1 MAASLIKPTTITGFP
16 EYLPEE
22 RILEQ
27 QMLDKIRG
35 VFESHGFCS
44 IETPV
49 VEKLE
54 VLLSKSADTNKEM
67 YVLGRLQA
75 EEKEE
80 AKMGLRYDLTV
91 PFARYVAQHEND
103 LVFPFKRYQ
112 MQPCWR
118 GERPKLGRYRQFTQC
133 DVDIVAREKLALE
146 YDALIPAVVCEAW
159 QKIGFENIVLQIS
172 NRKILAGFAEGL
184 GIDKVGETLR
194 ILDKLK
200 KIGADAVREM
210 LAELS
215 LTEKQIEACLKIAE
229 INTTDLSFADKVR
242 ALGVENDTLTL
253 GLNELTACVKLY
265 ASLCAVPYRVDMS
278 LVRGFDYY
286 TGTTYEVQ
294 LVGTDFADSIGGGG
308 RYDNLASTMTKSRL
322 PGVGMSMGISRALG
336 VALKLG
342 LMTTGA
348 KSPTEVL
355 VVNVESDDKT
365 KMLAVAEKLRKRGI
379 KTEVYLEGGKL
390 AKQLKYANDKKVPYV
405 WFDIDNMVKDME
417 TGDQVVADP
426 AVWVPVKSLNK
437 EEK

>member
-1 MAASLIKPTTITGFP
+1 MSTPIIKPTTITGFP

-27 QMLDKIRG
+27 QMLDKIRA

-80 AKMGLRYDLTV
+80 AKMGLHYDLTV

-133 DVDIVAREKLALE
+133 DVDVVAREKLGLE
-146 YDALIPAVVCEAW
+146 YDALMPAIVCEAW
-159 QKIGFENIVLQIS
+159 QKIGFNNIVLQIS

-184 GIDKVGETLR
+184 GIEKVGETLR
-194 ILDKLK
+194 VLDKLK
-200 KIGADAVREM
+200 KIGEDGVREM
-210 LAELS
+210 LSELGVTAE
-215 LTEKQIEACLKIAE
+215 QIGACLKIAA
-229 INTTDLSFADKVR
+229 IRTNDLSFADKVR
-242 ALGVENDTLTL
+242 ALGVQ
-253 GLNELTACVKLY
+253 NELLETGLTELTQVVRLY
-265 ASLCAVPYRVDMS
+265 EVMCKVPYAVDMS

-294 LVGTDFADSIGGGG
+294 LAGTDYADSIGGGG

-322 PGVGMSMGISRALG
+322 PGVGISMGISRALG
-336 VALKLG
+336 VGLKLG
-342 LMTTGA
+342 LLQTGA
-348 KSPTEVL
+348 KSPAQVL
-355 VVNVESDDKT
+355 VVNVDSTDKT
-365 KMLAVAEKLRKRGI
+365 KMLAVAEQLRARGI

-390 AKQLKYANDKKVPYV
+390 AKQLKYANDKRIPYV
-405 WFDIDNMVKDME
+405 WFDIDSTVKDMVSGE
-417 TGDQVVADP
+417 QITAD
-426 AVWVPVKSLNK
+426 AAIWVPEAK
-437 EEK
+437 

>member
-1 MAASLIKPTTITGFP
+1 MAEQIIKPAAITGFP

-27 QMLDKIRG
+27 QMLDKIRA

-184 GIDKVGETLR
+184 GIEKVGETLR
-194 ILDKLK
+194 VLDKLK
-200 KIGADAVREM
+200 KIGSDGVREM
-210 LAELS
+210 LTELA
-215 LTEKQIEACLKIAE
+215 LTSDQIDSCLKIAE

-242 ALGVENDTLTL
+242 ALGIQNEILEL
-253 GLNELTACVKLY
+253 GLNELTECVKLY
-265 ASLCAVPYRVDMS
+265 STLCKVPYRVDMS

-294 LVGTDFADSIGGGG
+294 LLGTDFADSIGGGG
-308 RYDNLASTMTKSRL
+308 RYDNLASIMTKSKL
-322 PGVGMSMGISRALG
+322 PGVGMSRGVSRALG

-342 LMTTGA
+342 LMQTGA

-355 VVNVESDDKT
+355 VVNVENADKS
-365 KMLAVAEKLRKRGI
+365 KMLSIAEKLRARGI

-390 AKQLKYANDKKVPYV
+390 AKQLKYANDKKIPYV
-405 WFDIDNMVKDME
+405 WFDIDNAVKNME
-417 TGDQVVADP
+417 TGEQTTADP
-426 AVWVPVKSLNK
+426 DTWTPRS
-437 EEK
+437 

>member
-1 MAASLIKPTTITGFP
+1 MSAQLIKPATITGFP

-27 QMLDKIRG
+27 QMLDKIRA

-118 GERPKLGRYRQFTQC
+118 GERAKLGRYRQFTQC

-184 GIDKVGETLR
+184 DIEKVGDTLR
-194 ILDKLK
+194 VLDKLK
-200 KIGADAVREM
+200 KIGSDGVREM
-210 LAELS
+210 LMELNLS
-215 LTEKQIEACLKIAE
+215 TKQIDACLKIAE
-229 INTTDLSFADKVR
+229 INTTDLSFADQVR
-242 ALGVENDTLTL
+242 ALGVQNETLEL
-253 GLNELTACVKLY
+253 GLNELTECVRLY
-265 ASLCAVPYRVDMS
+265 ASLCKVPYRVDMS

-294 LVGTDFADSIGGGG
+294 LMGTDFADSIGGGG
-308 RYDNLASTMTKSRL
+308 RYDNLASTMTKSKL

-348 KSPTEVL
+348 KSPTQVL
-355 VVNVESDDKT
+355 VVNVESTDKT
-365 KMLAVAEKLRKRGI
+365 KMLAVAEQLRARGI

-390 AKQLKYANDKKVPYV
+390 AKQLKYANDKKIPYV
-405 WFDIDNMVKDME
+405 WFDIENKKKNME
-417 TGDQVVADP
+417 TGDQQVADP
-426 AVWVPVKSLNK
+426 NNWLPQK
-437 EEK
+437 

>member
-1 MAASLIKPTTITGFP
+1 MSEKIIKPASITGFP

-22 RILEQ
+22 RIVEQ
-27 QMLDKIRG
+27 QMMDTIRG

-80 AKMGLRYDLTV
+80 AKMGLHYDLTV

-112 MQPCWR
+112 IQPCWR

-133 DVDIVAREKLALE
+133 DVDIIAREKLALE

-159 QKIGFENIVLQIS
+159 QKIGFKDIVLQIS

-184 GIDKVGETLR
+184 GIEKVSDTLR
-194 ILDKLK
+194 VLDKLK
-200 KIGADAVREM
+200 KIGEDGVRDM
-210 LAELS
+210 
-215 LTEKQIEACLKIAE
+215 LTELQLSAKQIKACLDIAKIH
-229 INTTDLSFADKVR
+229 TTDLSFAYKVR
-242 ALGVENDTLTL
+242 ALGVQNDLLEL
-253 GLNELTACVKLY
+253 GLNELTECVKLY
-265 ASLCAVPYRVDMS
+265 TSLCKVPYQVDMS

-294 LVGTDFADSIGGGG
+294 LVGTDFTDSIGGGG
-308 RYDNLASTMTKSRL
+308 RYDNLASTMTKSKL
-322 PGVGMSMGISRALG
+322 PGVGMSMGLSRALG

-342 LMTTGA
+342 LFKTGA
-348 KSPTEVL
+348 KSPTQVL
-355 VVNVESDDKT
+355 VVNVESSDKT
-365 KMLAVAEKLRKRGI
+365 KMLNIAEQLRARGI

-390 AKQLKYANDKKVPYV
+390 AKQLKYANDKKIPYV
-405 WFDIDNMVKDME
+405 WFDIDNTVKNME
-417 TGDQVVADP
+417 TGEQLSANP
-426 AVWVPVKSLNK
+426 ETWTLK
-437 EEK
+437 

>member
-1 MAASLIKPTTITGFP
+1 MSEKIIKPASITGFP

-22 RILEQ
+22 RIVEQ
-27 QMLDKIRG
+27 QMMDTIRG

-80 AKMGLRYDLTV
+80 AKMGLHYDLTV

-112 MQPCWR
+112 IQPCWR

-133 DVDIVAREKLALE
+133 DVDIIAREKLALE

-159 QKIGFENIVLQIS
+159 QKIGFKDIVLQIS

-184 GIDKVGETLR
+184 GIEKVSDTLR
-194 ILDKLK
+194 VLDKLK
-200 KIGADAVREM
+200 KIGEDGVRDM
-210 LAELS
+210 
-215 LTEKQIEACLKIAE
+215 LTELQLSAKQIKACLDISKIH
-229 INTTDLSFADKVR
+229 TTDLSFADKVR
-242 ALGVENDTLTL
+242 ALGVQNDLLEL
-253 GLNELTACVKLY
+253 GLNELTECVKLY
-265 ASLCAVPYRVDMS
+265 TTLCKVPYQVDMS

-294 LVGTDFADSIGGGG
+294 LVGTDFTDSIGGGG
-308 RYDNLASTMTKSRL
+308 RYDNLASTMTKSKL
-322 PGVGMSMGISRALG
+322 PGVGMSMGLSRALG

-342 LMTTGA
+342 LFKTGA
-348 KSPTEVL
+348 KSPTQVL
-355 VVNVESDDKT
+355 VVNVESSDKT
-365 KMLAVAEKLRKRGI
+365 KMLNIAEQLRARGI

-390 AKQLKYANDKKVPYV
+390 AKQLKYANDKKIPYV
-405 WFDIDNMVKDME
+405 WFDIDNTVKNME
-417 TGDQVVADP
+417 TGEQVSANP
-426 AVWVPVKSLNK
+426 ETWTLK
-437 EEK
+437 

>member
-1 MAASLIKPTTITGFP
+1 MTAQLIKAATITGFP

-27 QMLDKIRG
+27 QMLDKIRA

-91 PFARYVAQHEND
+91 PIARYVAQHEND

-184 GIDKVGETLR
+184 GIEKVGETLR
-194 ILDKLK
+194 VLDKLK
-200 KIGADAVREM
+200 KIGVDGVREM
-210 LAELS
+210 LEELK
-215 LTEKQIEACLKIAE
+215 LTAKQIDACLKIAE
-229 INTTDLSFADKVR
+229 IHTTDLSFADKVR
-242 ALGVENDTLTL
+242 ALGVSNETLET
-253 GLNELTACVKLY
+253 GLNELLECVKLY
-265 ASLCAVPYRVDMS
+265 ASLCAVPYCVDMS

-308 RYDNLASTMTKSRL
+308 RYDNLASTMTKSKL

-342 LMTTGA
+342 LVKTGA

-355 VVNVESDDKT
+355 VVNVENGDKS
-365 KMLAVAEKLRKRGI
+365 KMLGIAKSLRERGI
-379 KTEVYLEGGKL
+379 KTEVYIEGGKL
-390 AKQLKYANDKKVPYV
+390 AKQLKYANDKKIPYV
-405 WFDIDNMVKDME
+405 WFDIDNAVKNME
-417 TGDQVVADP
+417 TGEQVTADP
-426 AVWVPVKSLNK
+426 KTWSPAK
-437 EEK
+437 

>member
-1 MAASLIKPTTITGFP
+1 MTTQLIKPASITGFP

-27 QMLDKIRG
+27 KMLDEIRK

-112 MQPCWR
+112 IQPCWR

-133 DVDIVAREKLALE
+133 DVDVVAREKLALE
-146 YDALIPAVVCEAW
+146 YDALMPAIVCEAW
-159 QKIGFENIVLQIS
+159 QKIGFENIILQIS
-172 NRKILAGFAEGL
+172 NRKILAGFATGL
-184 GIDKVGETLR
+184 GIEKVGETLR
-194 ILDKLK
+194 VLDKLK
-200 KIGADAVREM
+200 KIGPDAVREM
-210 LAELS
+210 LGELNLS
-215 LTEKQIEACLKIAE
+215 NEQIEACLKIAE
-229 INTTDLSFADKVR
+229 IKTNDLSFADKVR
-242 ALGVENDTLTL
+242 ALGVANETLEL
-253 GLNELTACVKLY
+253 GLNELTQCVELY
-265 ASLCAVPYRVDMS
+265 SKMCSVPYCVDMS

-322 PGVGMSMGISRALG
+322 PGVGISMGISRALG

-342 LMTTGA
+342 LMQTGA
-348 KSPTEVL
+348 KSPTQVL
-355 VVNVESDDKT
+355 VVNVESQDKT
-365 KMLAVAEKLRKRGI
+365 KMLAVAEKLRARGI
-379 KTEVYLEGGKL
+379 QTEVYLEGGKL
-390 AKQLKYANDKKVPYV
+390 AKQLKYANDKKIPYV
-405 WFDIDNMVKDME
+405 WFDIDNAVKNME
-417 TGDQVVADP
+417 TGNQEIGNPDEWLP
-426 AVWVPVKSLNK
+426 TK
-437 EEK
+437 

>member
-1 MAASLIKPTTITGFP
+1 MSDKIIKPATITGFP

-27 QMLDKIRG
+27 KMMDTIRK

-133 DVDIVAREKLALE
+133 DIDIIAREKLALE

-184 GIDKVGETLR
+184 GIEKVGETLR
-194 ILDKLK
+194 VLDKLK
-200 KIGADAVREM
+200 KIGEDGVREM
-210 LAELS
+210 LGELK
-215 LTEKQIEACLKIAE
+215 LTAKQINACLDIAK
-229 INTTDLSFADKVR
+229 INTSDLSFADKVR
-242 ALGVENDTLTL
+242 ALGVQNEMLEL
-253 GLNELTACVKLY
+253 GLNELTECVKLY
-265 ASLCAVPYRVDMS
+265 ASLCKVPYRVDMS

-308 RYDNLASTMTKSRL
+308 RYDNLASTMTKSKL

-336 VALKLG
+336 VGLKLG
-342 LMTTGA
+342 LLKPSA

-355 VVNVESDDKT
+355 VVNVENTDKT
-365 KMLAVAEKLRKRGI
+365 KMLSVAEKLRARGI

-390 AKQLKYANDKKVPYV
+390 AKQLKYANDKKIPYV
-405 WFDIDNMVKDME
+405 WFDIDNMVKNME
-417 TGDQVVADP
+417 TGDQQVADP
-426 AVWVPVKSLNK
+426 NQWAPKQ
-437 EEK
+437 

>member
-1 MAASLIKPTTITGFP
+1 MSTPIVKPAAITGFP

-22 RILEQ
+22 RLLEQ
-27 QMLDKIRG
+27 KILDTVRS

-49 VEKLE
+49 VEKLD

-133 DVDIVAREKLALE
+133 DIDIVAREKLALE

-159 QKIGFENIVLQIS
+159 QKIGFENIRLQIS

-184 GIDKVGETLR
+184 GIEKVGDTLR
-194 ILDKLK
+194 VLDKLK
-200 KIGADAVREM
+200 KIGEDGVREM
-210 LAELS
+210 LTELC
-215 LTEKQIEACLKIAE
+215 LTEQQISACLKIAA
-229 INTTDLSFADKVR
+229 ISTTDLSFADKVR
-242 ALGVENDTLTL
+242 ALGIQNETLEL
-253 GLNELTACVKLY
+253 GLNELTECVKLY
-265 ASLCAVPYRVDMS
+265 ASLCKVPYQVDMS

-294 LVGTDFADSIGGGG
+294 LLGTDFADSIGGGG

-342 LMTTGA
+342 LIKTGA

-355 VVNVESDDKT
+355 VVNVDGSDKS
-365 KMLAVAEKLRKRGI
+365 KMLDVADKLRKRGI

-390 AKQLKYANDKKVPYV
+390 AKQLKYANDKGIPYV
-405 WFDIDNMVKDME
+405 WFDIDSTIKDMQSGE
-417 TGDQVVADP
+417 QQVADP
-426 AVWVPVKSLNK
+426 NK
-437 EEK
+437 WSPTQK

>member
-1 MAASLIKPTTITGFP
+1 MSEKIIKPASITGFP

-22 RILEQ
+22 RIVEQ
-27 QMLDKIRG
+27 QMMDTIRG

-80 AKMGLRYDLTV
+80 AKMGLHYDLTV

-112 MQPCWR
+112 IQPCWR

-133 DVDIVAREKLALE
+133 DVDIIAREKLALE

-159 QKIGFENIVLQIS
+159 QKIGFKDIVLQIS

-184 GIDKVGETLR
+184 GIEKVSDTLR
-194 ILDKLK
+194 VLDKLK
-200 KIGADAVREM
+200 KIGEDGVRDM
-210 LAELS
+210 
-215 LTEKQIEACLKIAE
+215 LTELQLSAKQIKACLDIAKIH
-229 INTTDLSFADKVR
+229 TTDLSFAYKVR
-242 ALGVENDTLTL
+242 ALGVQNDLLEL
-253 GLNELTACVKLY
+253 GLNELTECVKLY
-265 ASLCAVPYRVDMS
+265 TSLCKVPYQVDMS

-294 LVGTDFADSIGGGG
+294 LVGTDFTDSIGGGG
-308 RYDNLASTMTKSRL
+308 RYDNLASTMTKSKL
-322 PGVGMSMGISRALG
+322 PGVGMSMGLSRALG

-342 LMTTGA
+342 LFKTGA
-348 KSPTEVL
+348 KSPTQVL
-355 VVNVESDDKT
+355 VVNVESSDKT
-365 KMLAVAEKLRKRGI
+365 KMLNIAEQLRARGI

-390 AKQLKYANDKKVPYV
+390 AKQLKYANDKKIPYV
-405 WFDIDNMVKDME
+405 WFDIDNTVKNME
-417 TGDQVVADP
+417 TGEQVSANP
-426 AVWVPVKSLNK
+426 ETWTLK
-437 EEK
+437 

>member
-1 MAASLIKPTTITGFP
+1 MVAELIKPAAITGFP

-27 QMLDKIRG
+27 RMLDTIRG

-146 YDALIPAVVCEAW
+146 YDALIPAIVCEAW

-184 GIDKVGETLR
+184 GIEKISDTLR
-194 ILDKLK
+194 VLDKLK
-200 KIGADAVREM
+200 KIGTDGVREM
-210 LAELS
+210 LTELV
-215 LTEKQIEACLKIAE
+215 LTKDQIEACLKIAQ
-229 INTTDLSFADKVR
+229 INTSDLSFADKVR
-242 ALGVENDTLTL
+242 ALGVQNDTLEL
-253 GLNELTACVKLY
+253 GLNELMECVKLY
-265 ASLCAVPYRVDMS
+265 ASLCKVPYRVDMS

-294 LVGTDFADSIGGGG
+294 LIGTDFADSIGGGG

-342 LMTTGA
+342 LMKTDV

-355 VVNVESDDKT
+355 VVNVENSDKM
-365 KMLAVAEKLRKRGI
+365 KMLSVAEKLRTRGI
-379 KTEVYLEGGKL
+379 KTEIYLEGGKL
-390 AKQLKYANDKKVPYV
+390 AKQLKYANDKKIPYV
-405 WFDIDNMVKDME
+405 WFDIDNAVKNME
-417 TGDQVVADP
+417 TGEQVIADP
-426 AVWVPVKSLNK
+426 DAWTPTK
-437 EEK
+437 

>member
-1 MAASLIKPTTITGFP
+1 MSAPLIKPATITGFP

-27 QMLDKIRG
+27 QMLDTVRA

-133 DVDIVAREKLALE
+133 DIDVVAREKLALE
-146 YDALIPAVVCEAW
+146 YDALMPAIVCEAW
-159 QKIGFENIVLQIS
+159 QKIGFKNIVLQIS

-184 GIDKVGETLR
+184 GIEKAGETLR
-194 ILDKLK
+194 VLDKLK
-200 KIGADAVREM
+200 KIGEDGVREM
-210 LAELS
+210 LTELKLS
-215 LTEKQIEACLKIAE
+215 AKQIDACLEIAKV
-229 INTTDLSFADKVR
+229 NTTDLSFADKVR
-242 ALGVENDTLTL
+242 ALGVKNDTLEL
-253 GLNELTACVKLY
+253 GLNELTECVKLY
-265 ASLCAVPYRVDMS
+265 ASLCNVPYRVDMS

-322 PGVGMSMGISRALG
+322 PGVGISMGISRALG

-342 LMTTGA
+342 LIQPGK

-355 VVNVESDDKT
+355 VVNVENGDKA
-365 KMLAVAEKLRKRGI
+365 KMLAVANKLRARGI

-390 AKQLKYANDKKVPYV
+390 AKQLKYANDKKIPYV
-405 WFDIDNMVKDME
+405 WFDIDNMVKNME
-417 TGDQVVADP
+417 NGDQAVADP
-426 AVWVPVKSLNK
+426 DKWIPAK
-437 EEK
+437 

>member
-1 MAASLIKPTTITGFP
+1 MSEKIIKPASITGFP

-22 RILEQ
+22 RIVEQ
-27 QMLDKIRG
+27 QMMDTIRG

-80 AKMGLRYDLTV
+80 AKMGLHYDLTV

-112 MQPCWR
+112 IQPCWR

-133 DVDIVAREKLALE
+133 DVDIIAREKLALE

-159 QKIGFENIVLQIS
+159 QKIGFKDIVLQIS

-184 GIDKVGETLR
+184 GIEKVSDTLR
-194 ILDKLK
+194 VLDKLK
-200 KIGADAVREM
+200 KIGEDGVRDM
-210 LAELS
+210 
-215 LTEKQIEACLKIAE
+215 LTELQLSAKQIKACLDIAKIH
-229 INTTDLSFADKVR
+229 TTDLSFAYKVR
-242 ALGVENDTLTL
+242 ALGVQNDLLEL
-253 GLNELTACVKLY
+253 GLNELTECVKLY
-265 ASLCAVPYRVDMS
+265 TTLCKVPYQVDMS

-294 LVGTDFADSIGGGG
+294 LVGTDFTDSIGGGG
-308 RYDNLASTMTKSRL
+308 RYDNLASTMTKSKL
-322 PGVGMSMGISRALG
+322 PGVGMSMGLSRALG

-342 LMTTGA
+342 LFKTGA
-348 KSPTEVL
+348 KSPTQVL
-355 VVNVESDDKT
+355 VVNVESSDKT
-365 KMLAVAEKLRKRGI
+365 KMLNIAEQLRARGI

-390 AKQLKYANDKKVPYV
+390 AKQLKYANDKKIPYV
-405 WFDIDNMVKDME
+405 WFDIDNTVKNME
-417 TGDQVVADP
+417 TGEQVSANP
-426 AVWVPVKSLNK
+426 ETWTLK
-437 EEK
+437 

>member
-1 MAASLIKPTTITGFP
+1 MQEKIIKPATITGFP

-27 QMLDKIRG
+27 QMLDKIRA

-184 GIDKVGETLR
+184 GIGNVGDTLR
-194 ILDKLK
+194 VLDKLK

-210 LAELS
+210 LAELK
-215 LTEKQIEACLKIAE
+215 LTKKQIDACLKIAE
-229 INTTDLSFADKVR
+229 INTTDLSFADQVR
-242 ALGVENDTLTL
+242 ALGVQNETLEA
-253 GLNELTACVKLY
+253 GLNELTDCVKLY
-265 ASLCAVPYRVDMS
+265 ASLCKVPYRVDMS

-308 RYDNLASTMTKSRL
+308 RYDNLASTMTKSKL

-336 VALKLG
+336 VALKLS
-342 LMTTGA
+342 LMQTGA
-348 KSPTEVL
+348 KSPTQVL
-355 VVNVESDDKT
+355 VVNVESADKS
-365 KMLAVAEKLRKRGI
+365 KMLAIAAKLRTRGI
-379 KTEVYLEGGKL
+379 NTEVYLEGGKL

-405 WFDIDNMVKDME
+405 WFDIDNMVKNME
-417 TGDQVVADP
+417 TGNQAVADP
-426 AVWVPVKSLNK
+426 NK
-437 EEK
+437 WTPTK

>member
-1 MAASLIKPTTITGFP
+1 MSDKIIKPASITGFP

-27 QMLDKIRG
+27 NMMDTIRD

-75 EEKEE
+75 EEKED

-133 DVDIVAREKLALE
+133 DVDIIAREKLALE

-159 QKIGFENIVLQIS
+159 QKIGFKNIVLQIS
-172 NRKILAGFAEGL
+172 NRKILAGFTEGL
-184 GIDKVGETLR
+184 GIVQIGETLR

-200 KIGADAVREM
+200 KIGEDGVREM
-210 LAELS
+210 LTELK
-215 LTEKQIEACLKIAE
+215 LTKKQIDSCLDIAK
-229 INTTDLSFADKVR
+229 INTTDLSFADQVR
-242 ALGVENDTLTL
+242 ALGVQNDTLEL
-253 GLNELTACVKLY
+253 GLHELTECVKLY
-265 ASLCAVPYRVDMS
+265 TTLCKVPYRVDMS

-294 LVGTDFADSIGGGG
+294 LMDTDFADSIGGGG
-308 RYDNLASTMTKSRL
+308 RYDNLASTMTKSHL
-322 PGVGMSMGISRALG
+322 PGVGMSMGISRAIG

-342 LMTTGA
+342 LLKTGA

-355 VVNVESDDKT
+355 VVNVESQDKT
-365 KMLAVAEKLRKRGI
+365 KMLSVAEKLRTRGI

-390 AKQLKYANDKKVPYV
+390 AKQLKYANDKKIPYV
-405 WFDIDNMVKDME
+405 WFDIDNAVKNME
-417 TGDQVVADP
+417 TGDQTTADP
-426 AVWVPVKSLNK
+426 DNWTPSK
-437 EEK
+437 

>member
-1 MAASLIKPTTITGFP
+1 MSEKIIKPSVITGFP

-27 QMLDKIRG
+27 QMMDTIRA

-133 DVDIVAREKLALE
+133 DVDVIAREKLAPE

-159 QKIGFENIVLQIS
+159 QKIGFKNIVLQIS
-172 NRKILAGFAEGL
+172 NRKILAGFVEGL
-184 GIDKVGETLR
+184 GVEKVGETLR
-194 ILDKLK
+194 VLDKLK
-200 KIGADAVREM
+200 KIGEDGVREM
-210 LAELS
+210 LSELK
-215 LTEKQIEACLKIAE
+215 LNEKQIAACLKIAK
-229 INTTDLSFADKVR
+229 INTPDLSFADKVR
-242 ALGVENDTLTL
+242 NLGVQNDMLEL
-253 GLNELTACVKLY
+253 GLNELTECVKLY
-265 ASLCAVPYRVDMS
+265 ASLCKVPYRVDMS

-336 VALKLG
+336 VGLKLG
-342 LMTTGA
+342 LMRTGA

-355 VVNVESDDKT
+355 VVNVEDTDKS
-365 KMLAVAEKLRKRGI
+365 KMLTVAEKLRARGI

-390 AKQLKYANDKKVPYV
+390 VKQLKYANDKKIPYV
-405 WFDIDNMVKDME
+405 WFDIDNMLKNME
-417 TGDQVVADP
+417 TGEQTVADP
-426 AVWVPVKSLNK
+426 DTWAPNK
-437 EEK
+437 

>member
-1 MAASLIKPTTITGFP
+1 MTTQLIKPASITGFP

-27 QMLDKIRG
+27 QMLDTIRS

-49 VEKLE
+49 VEKLD

-159 QKIGFENIVLQIS
+159 QKIGFQNIVLQIS
-172 NRKILAGFAEGL
+172 NRKILAGFASGL
-184 GIDKVGETLR
+184 GIQKVGETLR

-200 KIGADAVREM
+200 KIGADTVREM
-210 LAELS
+210 LAELD
-215 LTEKQIEACLKIAE
+215 LTANQIESCLKIAE
-229 INTTDLSFADKVR
+229 INTSDLSFADQVR
-242 ALGVENDTLTL
+242 ALGVH
-253 GLNELTACVKLY
+253 NELLEIGLTELTDCIKLY
-265 ASLCAVPYRVDMS
+265 TSLCNIPYRADMS

-308 RYDNLASTMTKSRL
+308 RYDNLASTMTKSHL

-342 LMTTGA
+342 LLKTGA
-348 KSPTEVL
+348 KSPTQVL
-355 VVNVESDDKT
+355 VVNVESADKS
-365 KMLAVAEKLRKRGI
+365 KMLAIAEQLRNRGI
-379 KTEVYLEGGKL
+379 KTEVYIEGGKL
-390 AKQLKYANDKKVPYV
+390 AKQLKYANDKKIPYV
-405 WFDIDNMVKDME
+405 WFDIDNTVKNME
-417 TGDQVVADP
+417 TGEQIAADP
-426 AVWVPVKSLNK
+426 NTWTA
-437 EEK
+437 

>member
-1 MAASLIKPTTITGFP
+1 MLEKIIKPSVITGFP

-27 QMLDKIRG
+27 QMMDTIRA

-133 DVDIVAREKLALE
+133 DIDVIAREKLAPE
-146 YDALIPAVVCEAW
+146 YDALIPAIVCEAW
-159 QKIGFENIVLQIS
+159 QKIGFENVILQIS
-172 NRKILAGFAEGL
+172 NRKILAGFVEGL
-184 GIDKVGETLR
+184 GVEKLGDTLR
-194 ILDKLK
+194 VLDKLK
-200 KIGADAVREM
+200 KIGEEGVREM
-210 LAELS
+210 LAELN
-215 LTEKQIEACLKIAE
+215 LTEKQIDACLEIAK

-242 ALGVENDTLTL
+242 ALGVQNDTLEL
-253 GLNELTACVKLY
+253 GLNELTECVKLY
-265 ASLCAVPYRVDMS
+265 ASLSKVPYRIDMS

-294 LVGTDFADSIGGGG
+294 LIGTDFADSIGGGG
-308 RYDNLASTMTKSRL
+308 RYDNLASTMTKSHL

-336 VALKLG
+336 VGLKLG
-342 LMTTGA
+342 LIKTGA

-355 VVNVESDDKT
+355 VVNVDGTDKS
-365 KMLAVAEKLRKRGI
+365 KMLVVAEKLRARGI
-379 KTEVYLEGGKL
+379 KTEVCLEGGKL
-390 AKQLKYANDKKVPYV
+390 AKQLKYANDKKIPYV
-405 WFDIDNMVKDME
+405 WFDIDNMVKNME
-417 TGDQVVADP
+417 TGDQKEENPDT
-426 AVWVPVKSLNK
+426 WTLNK
-437 EEK
+437 

>member
-1 MAASLIKPTTITGFP
+1 
-16 EYLPEE
+16 
-22 RILEQ
+22 
-27 QMLDKIRG
+27 
-35 VFESHGFCS
+35 
-44 IETPV
+44 
-49 VEKLE
+49 
-54 VLLSKSADTNKEM
+54 M

-75 EEKEE
+75 EEKED

-184 GIDKVGETLR
+184 GVEKVGDALR
-194 ILDKLK
+194 VLDKLK
-200 KIGADAVREM
+200 KIGEETVREM
-210 LAELS
+210 LVELN
-215 LTEKQIEACLKIAE
+215 LTAKQIDACLKIAE

-242 ALGVENDTLTL
+242 ALGVQNETLEL
-253 GLNELTACVKLY
+253 GLNELTECVKLY
-265 ASLCAVPYRVDMS
+265 SSLCKVPYRVDMS

-308 RYDNLASTMTKSRL
+308 RYDNLASTMTKSKL

-342 LMTTGA
+342 LLKTGV
-348 KSPTEVL
+348 KSPTKVL
-355 VVNVESDDKT
+355 VVNVESNDKT
-365 KMLAVAEKLRKRGI
+365 KMLNVADKLRARGI
-379 KTEVYLEGGKL
+379 NTEVYLEGGKL
-390 AKQLKYANDKKVPYV
+390 AKQLKYANDKKIPYV
-405 WFDIDNMVKDME
+405 WFDVDNMVKDMDSGE
-417 TGDQVVADP
+417 QNVADP
-426 AVWVPVKSLNK
+426 KTWKPTK
-437 EEK
+437 

>member
-1 MAASLIKPTTITGFP
+1 MSAQIIKPTTITGFP

-27 QMLDKIRG
+27 QMLDTVRT

-75 EEKEE
+75 EEKED

-133 DVDIVAREKLALE
+133 DIDVVAREKLALE
-146 YDALIPAVVCEAW
+146 YDALMPAIVCEAW

-184 GIDKVGETLR
+184 GVEQAGETLR

-200 KIGADAVREM
+200 KIGEDSVREM
-210 LAELS
+210 LAELKLS
-215 LTEKQIEACLKIAE
+215 TKQIDACLEIAK
-229 INTTDLSFADKVR
+229 INTPNLSFADKVR
-242 ALGVENDTLTL
+242 ALGVKNDTLEL
-253 GLNELTACVKLY
+253 GLNELTECVKLY
-265 ASLCAVPYRVDMS
+265 ASLCKVPYRVDMS

-308 RYDNLASTMTKSRL
+308 RYDNLASTMTKSKL
-322 PGVGMSMGISRALG
+322 PGVGISMGISRALG

-342 LMTTGA
+342 LMKTGA
-348 KSPTEVL
+348 KSPTQVL
-355 VVNVESDDKT
+355 VVNVESADKS

-379 KTEVYLEGGKL
+379 NTEVYLEGGKL
-390 AKQLKYANDKKVPYV
+390 AKQLKYANDKKIPYV
-405 WFDIDNMVKDME
+405 WFDIDNMVKNME
-417 TGDQVVADP
+417 TGDQQVADP
-426 AVWVPVKSLNK
+426 NK
-437 EEK
+437 WIPAK

>member
-1 MAASLIKPTTITGFP
+1 MSEKIIKPASITGFP

-22 RILEQ
+22 RIVEQ
-27 QMLDKIRG
+27 QMMDTIRG

-75 EEKEE
+75 EEKED
-80 AKMGLRYDLTV
+80 AKMGLHYDLTV

-112 MQPCWR
+112 IQPCWR

-133 DVDIVAREKLALE
+133 DVDIIAREKLALE

-159 QKIGFENIVLQIS
+159 QKIGFKDIVLQIS

-184 GIDKVGETLR
+184 GIEKVSDTLR
-194 ILDKLK
+194 VLDKLK
-200 KIGADAVREM
+200 KIGEEGVRDM
-210 LAELS
+210 
-215 LTEKQIEACLKIAE
+215 LTELQLSAKQIKACLDIAKIH
-229 INTTDLSFADKVR
+229 TTDLSFADKVR
-242 ALGVENDTLTL
+242 ALGVQNELLEL
-253 GLNELTACVKLY
+253 GLNELTECVKLY
-265 ASLCAVPYRVDMS
+265 TSLCKVPYQVDMS

-294 LVGTDFADSIGGGG
+294 LVDTDFTDSIGGGG
-308 RYDNLASTMTKSRL
+308 RYDNLASTMTKSKL
-322 PGVGMSMGISRALG
+322 PGVGMSMGLSRALG

-342 LMTTGA
+342 LFKTGA
-348 KSPTEVL
+348 KSPTQVL
-355 VVNVESDDKT
+355 VVNVESSDKT
-365 KMLAVAEKLRKRGI
+365 KMLNIAEQLRARGI

-390 AKQLKYANDKKVPYV
+390 AKQLKYANDKKIPYV
-405 WFDIDNMVKDME
+405 WFDIDNTVKNME
-417 TGDQVVADP
+417 TGEQVSATP
-426 AVWVPVKSLNK
+426 ETWILK
-437 EEK
+437 

>member
-1 MAASLIKPTTITGFP
+1 MTTPLIKPATITGFP

-27 QMLDKIRG
+27 QMLDKIRA

-75 EEKEE
+75 EEKED

-184 GIDKVGETLR
+184 GIENVGDTLR
-194 ILDKLK
+194 VLDKLK
-200 KIGADAVREM
+200 KIGADGVRDM
-210 LAELS
+210 
-215 LTEKQIEACLKIAE
+215 LTELKLTTKQIDACLKIAE

-242 ALGVENDTLTL
+242 ALGVQNDTLEL
-253 GLNELTACVKLY
+253 GLNELTECVKLY
-265 ASLCAVPYRVDMS
+265 ASLCKVPYRVDMS

-308 RYDNLASTMTKSRL
+308 RYDNLASTMTKSKL

-342 LMTTGA
+342 LMQTGA

-355 VVNVESDDKT
+355 VVNVESADKS
-365 KMLAVAEKLRKRGI
+365 KMLAVAEKLRSRGI

-390 AKQLKYANDKKVPYV
+390 AKQLKYANDKKIPYV
-405 WFDIDNMVKDME
+405 WFDIDNMVKNME
-417 TGDQVVADP
+417 TGDQQVADP
-426 AVWVPVKSLNK
+426 NK
-437 EEK
+437 WTPQK